1 MRLGEMLMNTR
12 RLSYKYHGQSYC
24 ALSGQH
30 QVDEGRDN
38 HLYMKLEIMSCGAFL
53 MHLGA
58 IKVHILGLVSQCG
71 MGNLYGTL
79 RKAIARLRRV
89 YNISTTVINSLWPA
103 SIGWSTSVYE
113 DRNNQLCCFSYAL
126 GCHKG
131 AHSWTGQSMW
141 YGKFPNFKTTK
152 ETTFEA
158 AYAKWTK

>member
-1 MRLGEMLMNTR
+1 MNTR

-113 DRNNQLCCFSYAL
+113 TEDGYNTLYCLSYAL
-126 GCHKG
+126 GCSKA
-131 AHSWTGQSMW
+131 AHSWTGSSMG
-141 YGKFPNFKTTK
+141 YKKFSGVIL
-152 ETTFEA
+152 
-158 AYAKWTK
+158 

>member
-1 MRLGEMLMNTR
+1 MNTK

-30 QVDEGRDN
+30 QVDEGGDN
-38 HLYMKLEIMSCGAFL
+38 HLYMKMEIMSCIAFL

-113 DRNNQLCCFSYAL
+113 NGNNYLLCFSYAL
-126 GCHKG
+126 GCYKS
-131 AHSWTGQSMW
+131 AHSYTGSSMG
-141 YGKFPNFKTTK
+141 YEKFSGVIL
-152 ETTFEA
+152 
-158 AYAKWTK
+158 